1 MFSSFFFLK
10 TEFQNHEFIIMSRKN
25 STPENSN
32 KVIQFG
38 INFILKLQRKFKDF
52 NSLQMEILHI
62 CEEKHAFISF
72 YVEPKNE

>member
-10 TEFQNHEFIIMSRKN
+10 IEFQNHEFIMSIKN
-25 STPENSN
+25 SMPENSN

-52 NSLQMEILHI
+52 NSLQTEILHI
-62 CEEKHAFISF
+62 CEEKHDFISM
-72 YVEPKNE
+72 